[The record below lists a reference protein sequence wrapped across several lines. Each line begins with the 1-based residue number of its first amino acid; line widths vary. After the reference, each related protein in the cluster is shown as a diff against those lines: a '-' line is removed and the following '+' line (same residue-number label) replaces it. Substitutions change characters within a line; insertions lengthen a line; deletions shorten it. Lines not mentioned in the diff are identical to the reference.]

1 MGVIL
6 KSRNIKSIPLY
17 SQPSF
22 NLIILKS
29 YLCLSR
35 LADLL
40 QQASNHF
47 PLALQQNVSQ
57 VWISLSSPCWMT
69 VGKNVC
75 WYKTPKLYND
85 TTHMRNNQYLF
96 THVFPCYVTAL
107 WNPKLQC
114 IKEQIIAK
122 HQIQSWVLVS
132 LHCETSKLLLTWDWD
147 EVTWKWR
154 SGHVP
159 QTWN

>member
-1 MGVIL
+1 MPGIEIIQLMRVIL
-6 KSRNIKSIPLY
+6 KSRNIKNIPLY

-22 NLIILKS
+22 NQIRLKS

-35 LADLL
+35 LANLL

-47 PLALQQNVSQ
+47 PSVHQQSVSQ

-85 TTHMRNNQYLF
+85 TIHMWNNQYLF
-96 THVFPCYVTAL
+96 THICFLTYLRAL

-114 IKEQIIAK
+114 IKEQIIEP
-122 HQIQSWVLVS
+122 HQVQSWVLVS
-132 LHCETSKLLLTWDWD
+132 VTSL
-147 EVTWKWR
+147 
-154 SGHVP
+154 
-159 QTWN
+159 WNN